1 MLHLDLIELRGCK
14 ESIFK
19 WFISFA
25 SQCLIMAL
33 FCLYLD
39 CARFVKNRELRIVC
53 NFFNCIQR
61 LLFVMCVIF
70 GVLVCPFQKSFFEVS
85 GLQRKLCSKG
95 VASSGS
101 VYTMF
106 IKSFDKKRQFL
117 QETPLT
123 TKGVQLFRFLNRG
136 NLL

>member
-1 MLHLDLIELRGCK
+1 MLHLDLIELKACK

-33 FCLYLD
+33 LCLYLN
-39 CARFVKNRELRIVC
+39 CARFVKTVNKELFVI
-53 NFFNCIQR
+53 FSTAFR

-106 IKSFDKKRQFL
+106 LKSFDKKRKFL

-123 TKGVQLFRFLNRG
+123 TKGVQLFKFLNKG
-136 NLL
+136 DLL